1 MTHSLTSTQDCRKW
15 TCCQVRRSERASC
28 VVGLLRGALQL
39 FLSFVPGSR
48 TQLCLIVTPCH
59 TTEGWGWGGRC
70 TQFMWEVS
78 PADSQEVYPSPS
90 SKATTTCQC
99 GERVGDGKS
108 LLRLT
113 LLTGPCGHR
122 TAPTRVVGGDDAE
135 LGRWP
140 WQGSLRVWGN
150 HLCGATLLNRR
161 WVLTAAHCF
170 QK

>member
-1 MTHSLTSTQDCRKW
+1 MHTDY
-15 TCCQVRRSERASC
+15 
-28 VVGLLRGALQL
+28 VG
-39 FLSFVPGSR
+39 S
-48 TQLCLIVTPCH
+48 VT
-59 TTEGWGWGGRC
+59 
-70 TQFMWEVS
+70 
-78 PADSQEVYPSPS
+78 ADPQEVPPSPLLCPMALKVS
-90 SKATTTCQC
+90 VAGGGIGG
-99 GERVGDGKS
+99 GENLCSG
-108 LLRLT
+108 LT

-122 TAPTRVVGGDDAE
+122 TIPTRIVGGDDAE